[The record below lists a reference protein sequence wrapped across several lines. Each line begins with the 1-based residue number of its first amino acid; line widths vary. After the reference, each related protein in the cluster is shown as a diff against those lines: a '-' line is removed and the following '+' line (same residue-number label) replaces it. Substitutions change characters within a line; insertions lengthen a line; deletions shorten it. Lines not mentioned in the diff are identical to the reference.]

1 MPMMTSYILKSV
13 DFTKT
18 QKSRYLENKTFFLQ
32 VKNYTSRSTLLR
44 KINLIL
50 VKDFINDEKLKPN
63 NKSFKLKSVVLQISI
78 TTPQI
83 KSHFFIVDVIS

>member
-1 MPMMTSYILKSV
+1 MMTSYILKSV

-32 VKNYTSRSTLLR
+32 VKNYTSRSTLLQ

-63 NKSFKLKSVVLQISI
+63 NKSFKLKSIVLQISI
-78 TTPQI
+78 ATPQI

>member
-1 MPMMTSYILKSV
+1 MMTSYILKSV

>member
-1 MPMMTSYILKSV
+1 MMTSYILKSV

-32 VKNYTSRSTLLR
+32 VKNYTSRSTLLQ

-63 NKSFKLKSVVLQISI
+63 NKPFKLKSIVLQISI

>member
-1 MPMMTSYILKSV
+1 MMTSYILKSV

-32 VKNYTSRSTLLR
+32 VKNYTSRSTLLQ

-63 NKSFKLKSVVLQISI
+63 NKSFKLKSIALQISI

>member
-1 MPMMTSYILKSV
+1 MMTSYILKSV

-32 VKNYTSRSTLLR
+32 VKNYTSRSTVLQ

-63 NKSFKLKSVVLQISI
+63 NKSFKLKSIVLQISI

>member
-32 VKNYTSRSTLLR
+32 VKNYTSRSTLLQKR
-44 KINLIL
+44 NSIL

-63 NKSFKLKSVVLQISI
+63 NKSFILKTIVL
-78 TTPQI
+78 
-83 KSHFFIVDVIS
+83 

>member
-1 MPMMTSYILKSV
+1 MMTSHILKSV

-32 VKNYTSRSTLLR
+32 VKNYTSRSTLLQ

-63 NKSFKLKSVVLQISI
+63 NKSFKLKSIVLQISI

>member
-1 MPMMTSYILKSV
+1 MMTSYILKSV

-32 VKNYTSRSTLLR
+32 VKNYTSRSTLLQ